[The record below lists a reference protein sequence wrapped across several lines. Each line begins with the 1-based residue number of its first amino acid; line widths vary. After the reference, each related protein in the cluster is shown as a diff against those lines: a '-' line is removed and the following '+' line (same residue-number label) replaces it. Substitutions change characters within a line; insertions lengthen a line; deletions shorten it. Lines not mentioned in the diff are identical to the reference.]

1 MSAPTRRYP
10 RSMASGTGLE
20 EATPPPATAPGAS
33 DPEIARADTGRRARG
48 QTVVIEP
55 TRGWRSLQLGEV
67 WSYRELM
74 GFLVWRDLTIRYRQ
88 TALGIVWVILQ
99 PLALATVITL
109 FFGLVIKAPSG
120 GVPYPLFVFSAL
132 MPWTLFNQSL
142 NASST
147 SLIAGSAL
155 VAKIYF
161 PRLVMPLAAA
171 GSYLLDFLVGL
182 AFLAVMMVFYGYA
195 PNSAV
200 LLLPLFV
207 LLALA
212 TALGA
217 GVFLA
222 ALNVRYRDV
231 QTGVPL
237 LIQLWFFASPIAY
250 PLSLIPEGTLRTL
263 YGLNPMA
270 TVIQGFRWA
279 LIDAPPP
286 SLAATAI
293 SVGFSTFLLGGAFAY
308 FRRTERTFADVI

>member
-1 MSAPTRRYP
+1 
-10 RSMASGTGLE
+10 MASGTGLE
-20 EATPPPATAPGAS
+20 EATPPPATSGGAGDRPG
-33 DPEIARADTGRRARG
+33 IARALTGRRAPG
-48 QTVVIEP
+48 QSVLIEP
-55 TRGWRSLQLGEV
+55 TRGWRSLQLREI
-67 WSYRELM
+67 WSYRELI

-147 SLIAGSAL
+147 SLIAGASL
-155 VAKIYF
+155 VSKIYF
-161 PRLVMPLAAA
+161 PRLIMPLAAA
-171 GSYLLDFLVGL
+171 GSYLLDLVVGL
-182 AFLAVMMVFYGYA
+182 CFLAVMMAFYGYA
-195 PNSAV
+195 PSAAV
-200 LLLPLFV
+200 VLLPLFI

-217 GVFLA
+217 GIFLA

-231 QTGVPL
+231 QSGVPL
-237 LIQLWFFASPIAY
+237 LTQLWFFASPIAY
-250 PLSLIPEGTLRTL
+250 PIDLIPSGALQTL

-279 LIDAPPP
+279 LIGAEPPLL
-286 SLAATAI
+286 SATAI
-293 SVGFSTFLLGGAFAY
+293 SVGFVACLLGVALAY

>member
-1 MSAPTRRYP
+1 
-10 RSMASGTGLE
+10 MASGTGLE
-20 EATPPPATAPGAS
+20 EAESPSATAAGAS
-33 DPEIARADTGRRARG
+33 QRPDIAPARTGRHAPG
-48 QTVVIEP
+48 HTVVIEP
-55 TRGWRSLQLGEV
+55 TRGWRALQLREI
-67 WSYRELM
+67 WSYRELI

-147 SLIAGSAL
+147 SLIAGASL
-155 VAKIYF
+155 VSKIYF
-161 PRLVMPLAAA
+161 PRLIMPMAAA
-171 GSYLLDFLVGL
+171 GSYLLDLVVGL
-182 AFLAVMMVFYGYA
+182 TFLAAMMAFYGYA
-195 PNSAV
+195 PSAAV
-200 LLLPLFV
+200 LLLPLFI
-207 LLALA
+207 LLALT
-212 TALGA
+212 TALGT
-217 GVFLA
+217 GIFLA

-231 QTGVPL
+231 QSGVPL
-237 LIQLWFFASPIAY
+237 LTQLWFFASPIAY
-250 PLSLIPEGTLRTL
+250 PLSLIPAGTLRTL

-279 LIDAPPP
+279 LIGAEAPLL
-286 SLAATAI
+286 SATAI
-293 SVGFSTFLLGGAFAY
+293 SVGFALCLLGGGLAY